1 MLLTDI
7 YNNGREGY
15 QRWNMQ
21 YTKTHSQ
28 KEFFKFMNNAVFR
41 KTMENVGN
49 NGDIKLVITEGRKNQ
64 TESQNQT
71 FIQQKK
77 QNKIEMHEFWY
88 NYVKPKYGGKSK
100 LCYIDIDSL
109 IVDNFR

>member
-1 MLLTDI
+1 
-7 YNNGREGY
+7 
-15 QRWNMQ
+15 MQ

-64 TESQNQT
+64 T
-71 FIQQKK
+71 FIQQKNRIK
-77 QNKIEMHEFWY
+77 WKCMSFGI
-88 NYVKPKYGGKSK
+88 
-100 LCYIDIDSL
+100 IT
-109 IVDNFR
+109 

>member
-1 MLLTDI
+1 
-7 YNNGREGY
+7 
-15 QRWNMQ
+15 MQ

-71 FIQQKK
+71 FIQQKNRIK
-77 QNKIEMHEFWY
+77 WKCMSFGI
-88 NYVKPKYGGKSK
+88 
-100 LCYIDIDSL
+100 IT
-109 IVDNFR
+109 